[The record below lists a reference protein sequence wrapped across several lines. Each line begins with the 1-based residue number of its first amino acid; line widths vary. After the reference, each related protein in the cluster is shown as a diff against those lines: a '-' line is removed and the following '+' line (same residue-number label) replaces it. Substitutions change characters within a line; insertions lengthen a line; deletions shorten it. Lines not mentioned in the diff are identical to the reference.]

1 MRTFLRAFAFADELE
16 ADAGRLAV
24 LGIGDRQIG
33 QVDGA
38 LFRDDPALLLRSL
51 ALVTLDHVD
60 AAHERTVLIGTHLD
74 HLARA
79 AFVAARENHDLVALA
94 DLGGHHSTSGASEM
108 IFM

>member
-1 MRTFLRAFAFADELE
+1 VHA
-16 ADAGRLAV
+16 
-24 LGIGDRQIG
+24 
-33 QVDGA
+33 A

-60 AAHERTVLIGTHLD
+60 PAYERTVLIGTHLY
-74 HLARA
+74 HFARS
-79 AFVAARENHDLVALA
+79 AFVTARENHDLVALA